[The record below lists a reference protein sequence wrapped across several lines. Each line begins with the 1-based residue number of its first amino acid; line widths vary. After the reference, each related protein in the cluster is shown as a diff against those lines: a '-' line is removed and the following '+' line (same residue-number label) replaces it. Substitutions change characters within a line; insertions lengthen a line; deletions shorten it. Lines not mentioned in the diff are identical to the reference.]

1 MPDASRS
8 ALGTRA
14 RTCARIAIG
23 AAVLTFVGLGLAPG
37 VAQACA
43 CGCGVFDI
51 GANSAFP
58 NNSDSG
64 LSVFFRFNY
73 MDQNKNWEGNASAP
87 AADNADKDIKT
98 RFYTVGGQ
106 YMINH
111 DWGVMVE
118 LPVFQRSFSSTGDGT
133 AYPSGSVFT
142 SGMTDLGDMMVEGVY
157 SGFSPD
163 MSTGVTF
170 GVKLPTGNMTGPAVP
185 ANVSAD
191 GHYDLVYDRDTLPGT
206 GSTDLTFGLY
216 HVGGVTDDGRLA
228 YFSQARYQFAV
239 MERAGAT
246 GTYRPGNELDLGA
259 GLTYDLG
266 AVGAVQKV
274 APVLQLIASDR
285 SADGGTGSSFNSGY
299 RRLLL
304 APGVDA
310 RIGHVKLFA
319 DVSVPVFQ
327 HVNVDVPSSGNV
339 GQLTA
344 TAIWRFQ
351 VGYDF

>member
-1 MPDASRS
+1 MSTAAHTAPNPRVR
-8 ALGTRA
+8 TR
-14 RTCARIAIG
+14 RWLPIG
-23 AAVLTFVGLGLAPG
+23 AAIATFAAAGLAPDP
-37 VAQACA
+37 AQACA

-58 NNSDSG
+58 NQSDSG

-73 MDQNKNWEGNASAP
+73 MDQNKNWEGNSSAP

-98 RFYTVGGQ
+98 RFYTFGGQ

-118 LPVFQRSFSSTGDGT
+118 LPIFQRSFSSTGDGS
-133 AYPSGSVFT
+133 AYPNGSIFT
-142 SGMTDLGDMMVEGVY
+142 SGMTDLGDIMVQGVY

-163 MSTGVTF
+163 MSTGITF

-191 GHYDLVYDRDTLPGT
+191 GNYDLVYDRDTLPGT
-206 GSTDLTFGLY
+206 GSTDLVFGAY
-216 HVGGVTDDGRLA
+216 HVGGLTDDGRLA

-239 MERAGAT
+239 MERVGAT
-246 GTYRPGNELDLGA
+246 GTYRPGNELNLGA
-259 GLTYDLG
+259 GLTFDLG
-266 AVGAVQKV
+266 AVGPAQKV

-299 RRLLL
+299 RRLLV
-304 APGVDA
+304 APGVDV
-310 RIGHVKLFA
+310 RVNKFTFFA
-319 DVSVPVFQ
+319 DVAVPVFQ
-327 HVNVDVPSSGNV
+327 HTNIDSPDSGNI

-344 TAIWRFQ
+344 STIWRLQ
-351 VGYDF
+351 IGYDL